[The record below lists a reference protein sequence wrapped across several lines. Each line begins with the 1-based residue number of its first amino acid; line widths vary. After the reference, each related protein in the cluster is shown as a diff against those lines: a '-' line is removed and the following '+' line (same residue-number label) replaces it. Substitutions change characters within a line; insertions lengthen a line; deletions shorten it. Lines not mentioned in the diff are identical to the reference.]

1 MVALNKVHFLFSP
14 HKDSLNFAPIFF
26 YFGKTKTK
34 NVIVCFLHEILYEK
48 RLVPRAGLEPARD
61 IIPKDFKSFAS
72 TNSAIPA
79 HLPNALKHWA

>member
-1 MVALNKVHFLFSP
+1 MKRCLRQSK
-14 HKDSLNFAPIFF
+14 FAELEGPD
-26 YFGKTKTK
+26 K
-34 NVIVCFLHEILYEK
+34 C

-79 HLPNALKHWA
+79 HYQYLKNIEVIFISKFTVNLSSPYIVF